1 MIQVCLKLK
10 DMFENAKR
18 WQGEITR
25 VIPVLLGGRKR
36 RALSHSSKIN
46 HSSKSLESVQQI
58 EELLNCEIL
67 EKVKVT
73 FNMIIIYSI

>member
-1 MIQVCLKLK
+1 
-10 DMFENAKR
+10 MFENAKR
-18 WQGEITR
+18 WQGEIER
-25 VIPVLLGGRKR
+25 IIPVLLGGRKR

-67 EKVKVT
+67 EKVLMPKKMHFVT
-73 FNMIIIYSI
+73 FCSMLITW